1 MAFDCMIVTEVYD
14 SKEANKIEVN
24 VATERSLFNKNQTSP
39 VNIIV
44 IITTTRSTSFNRFC
58 LAIPSTV
65 SYYRRLYLW
74 ERDMASAR
82 ARSFTHDNGYTSTCL
97 SHDYLVWIMLLR
109 WNYVCEIWLPLLL
122 VVIIRLN
129 VCVLLCVCFC
139 VAEFQSQNQLNNRQ
153 FQFTWHSL
161 CVCVLNWAKYV
172 NCQIGMEVTY
182 LKRSLYLHFIWHF
195 SQLCTMRTKTTKFTF
210 FSIQTVC
217 GTAMLI
223 QCYSFFLSRS
233 SLSLTLSFLFC
244 SVCCFFSLSFN
255 IAVVVFR
262 ISCANNYKGT
272 DFPVLS
278 LYFQWIVFVLLSE
291 NKERNKRNALII

>member
-244 SVCCFFSLSFN
+244 VLFFFSVVQHRRCCFSHFVCKQLQRNGF
-255 IAVVVFR
+255 
-262 ISCANNYKGT
+262 SCAI
-272 DFPVLS
+272 
-278 LYFQWIVFVLLSE
+278 IVFPMNCFCSVIR
-291 NKERNKRNALII
+291 K